1 MMCAMTMTQTQI
13 DAHFIISVF
22 PCDNISVFCE

>member
-1 MMCAMTMTQTQI
+1 MMCAMAKTQTQI

-22 PCDNISVFCE
+22 DSDNIFAFCE